1 MERDMA
7 FRALKLVTGVRG
19 LRALQKELAAEPSLA
34 LTELKS
40 QGMFG
45 AYLVRDDDLEC
56 LRGAEEHFVDRKTK
70 NEHKELSRLLLDQ
83 KRIPVV
89 SGGYSTSGRLLQ
101 GAEALLKKAEEKGD
115 RNIYIIGTNDEV
127 FGELWKEAA
136 SRATPGSKARKGKRA
151 SAEGNRQAGGNSDL
165 TNLLF
170 ELLPAGNVPD
180 ELVKTYVGKS
190 VKAQL
195 VRELILH
202 AARTEDSV
210 LILGDTGTGKEV
222 VARAIH
228 NYSAR
233 REHQF
238 VPVNCGAIP
247 RELLETEL
255 FGSMGGVA
263 TGVTTR
269 AGLWELTGKGTLF
282 LDEIGDLSP
291 EHQVKILRALQ
302 ERRIRRLGES
312 REREVGARIIAA
324 TNRNLFAM
332 VQAGRFREDL
342 YYRLCSFLIRTPAV
356 HEHPRDISLLAQT
369 LWKDITRDPKHKL
382 PQEILGRLESY
393 RWPGNVREIKAVLS
407 NIYSLFGKDNLGVE
421 HLDAVYQPPQIAPDA
436 ELFEKGDEERLRT
449 IARNYQ
455 TNDLKQENRLIG
467 SWKGT
472 GEDIVVPGYVELE
485 QKHTYKLTLNLRRE
499 DGHIKGTMRAYVHER
514 KSANT
519 ARVELISIS
528 ENYFTFQYL
537 LTNPDSSHYGV
548 MMLQLLGIGN
558 QMKGFFLTKKVFESK
573 IGFGTM
579 CFKKGKD

>member
-1 MERDMA
+1 MS
-7 FRALKLVTGVRG
+7 FRTLKLVTGARG
-19 LRALQKELAAEPSLA
+19 LRALQKELETEPFLA
-34 LTELKS
+34 LAGLKS

-45 AYLVRDDDLEC
+45 AYLVRDADLER
-56 LRGAEEHFVDRKTK
+56 LRRAEEHFVDRKTK
-70 NEHKELSRLLLDQ
+70 NEHKELSRVLLDQ
-83 KRIPVV
+83 KKIPVV

-101 GAEALLKKAEEKGD
+101 GVEALLRKAEERGD
-115 RNIYIIGTNDEV
+115 RNIYIIGTSDEV
-127 FGELWKEAA
+127 FSELWQKAA
-136 SRATPGSKARKGKRA
+136 SRATPGYRARKREQA
-151 SAEGNRQAGGNSDL
+151 SSEGNHRAGSKRDS

-170 ELLPAGNVPD
+170 ELLSAGNVPD
-180 ELVKTYVGKS
+180 DLVRTYVGKS
-190 VKAQL
+190 VEVQL
-195 VRELILH
+195 VRELILR
-202 AARTEDSV
+202 AAKTEDSV

-233 REHQF
+233 REYQF

-342 YYRLCSFLIRTPAV
+342 YYRLCSFLIHTPAV

-382 PQEILGRLESY
+382 PREILDRLESY

-407 NIYSLFGKDNLGVE
+407 NIYALFGKDNLGAD

-436 ELFEKGDEERLRT
+436 ELFQKGDEERLRT
-449 IARNYQ
+449 IARNYE
-455 TNDLKQENRLIG
+455 TNNLKQENRLIG

-472 GEDIVVPGYVELE
+472 GEDIVVPGHVELE
-485 QKHTYKLTLNLRRE
+485 KKHTYKLALDLRRE
-499 DGHIKGTMRAYVHER
+499 DGRINGTMRAYVHER

-537 LTNPDSSHYGV
+537 LTNPNSSHYGV
-548 MMLQLLGIGN
+548 MMMQLLGIGN
-558 QMKGFFLTKKVFESK
+558 QMKGFYLTKKVFEST
-573 IGFGTM
+573 IGFGVM
-579 CFKKGKD
+579 SYKKGKN